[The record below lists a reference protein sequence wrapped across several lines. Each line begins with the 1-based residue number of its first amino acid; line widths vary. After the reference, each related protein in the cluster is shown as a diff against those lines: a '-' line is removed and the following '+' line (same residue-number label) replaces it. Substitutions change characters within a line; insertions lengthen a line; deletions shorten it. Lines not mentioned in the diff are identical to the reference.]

1 MRLEGVYDQGQGEP
15 SVQRCAL
22 LLQRL
27 HVPDGGA
34 AEKNSQLRASPTA
47 IEEGAQHTR
56 QFRGGRDQLGELIED
71 HEQGGVGR
79 ELGQPF
85 EGIVPV
91 GVGPACEVPQ
101 LLWGDRS
108 GLASQ
113 LQEIAFHRSAGAG
126 VEHRRQAGSELLQ
139 QGCLANPPT
148 PPDDRGPRGAGSHH
162 ERRAASSRCR
172 LTNCMSSGPS
182 HARGN

>member
-1 MRLEGVYDQGQGEP
+1 MRLEGVHDQGQVEP

-34 AEKNSQLRASPTA
+34 AQEKAQLRASPTA

-56 QFRGGRDQLGELIED
+56 QLRGGRDQLGERIED
-71 HEQGGVGR
+71 HEQGCVGR

-108 GLASQ
+108 DLASQ
-113 LQEIAFHRSAGAG
+113 LQELAFYRSAGAG
-126 VEHRRQAGSELLQ
+126 VEHRRQTGSELLQ
-139 QGCLANPPT
+139 QGCLANPT
-148 PPDDRGPRGAGSHH
+148 ASPDDRGPRGAGLSP
-162 ERRAASSRCR
+162 RA
-172 LTNCMSSGPS
+172 
-182 HARGN
+182 